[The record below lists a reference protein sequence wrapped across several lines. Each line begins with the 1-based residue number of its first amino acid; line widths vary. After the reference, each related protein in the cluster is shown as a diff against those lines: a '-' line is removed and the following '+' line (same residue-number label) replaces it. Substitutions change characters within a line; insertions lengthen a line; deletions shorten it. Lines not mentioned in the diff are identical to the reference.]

1 MKKRDNYVA
10 QLTVLKGAELEDL
23 SNEFV
28 VSGII
33 NKFAL
38 QFELAWKLMK
48 ETLAYEGDVAA
59 ASGSPREVLKAA
71 FAIYDFVDEGLWLE
85 MLRARNELSHIYDGD
100 AAAKMV
106 NRIIEAYI
114 PQFVAVGEGLD
125 QLYAGV
131 LF

>member
-10 QLTVLKGAELEDL
+10 QLTVLQGAGLEDL

-48 ETLAYEGDVAA
+48 ETLAYEGDMAA

-71 FAIYDFVDEGLWLE
+71 FAAYDFIDEDLWLE
-85 MLRARNELSHIYDGD
+85 MLKARNELSHIYDGD

-106 NRIIEAYI
+106 NRIIGAYI
-114 PQFVAVGEGLD
+114 PQFVAVREGLD
-125 QLYAGV
+125 ELYADV

>member
-10 QLTVLKGAELEDL
+10 QLTVLQGAGLEDL

-48 ETLAYEGDVAA
+48 ETLAYEGDMAA

-71 FAIYDFVDEGLWLE
+71 FAAYDFIDEDLWLE
-85 MLRARNELSHIYDGD
+85 ILKARNELSHIYDGD
-100 AAAKMV
+100 AAQKMV
-106 NRIIEAYI
+106 SRIIEAYI
-114 PQFVAVGEGLD
+114 PQFVAVREGLD
-125 QLYAGV
+125 VLYSGV